1 MKPIL
6 PFFIIVIFVLTGCF
20 SEKKVERR
28 YYTIEIPEDLISPKT
43 DSISEVKGSCE
54 IERVVVNDVY
64 AKNQIVNRARSN
76 EISYFVYNQWA
87 VNPSDAI
94 TQLIGEYLEVAGTF
108 QNISDRNRMSIP
120 DFRFRTYI
128 NNLELI
134 ETGKSF
140 SAHLSLEFKLI
151 DNSDN
156 KTLVS
161 YKADRVNPLEQK
173 DLNMF
178 ANEISTILLQE
189 LNKFTSMILD
199 ERELISG
206 NPGKK

>member
-6 PFFIIVIFVLTGCF
+6 SFFIIVIFVLTGCF

-28 YYTIEIPEDLISPKT
+28 YYTIEIPKDLIPAKT

-54 IERVVVNDVY
+54 IERVVVNDIY
-64 AKNQIVNRARSN
+64 AKNQIVNKVRSN

-87 VNPSDAI
+87 VNPSDAV
-94 TQLIGEYLEVAGTF
+94 TQLIGDYFEVAGIF
-108 QNISDRNRMSIP
+108 QNISDRNRRSIP

-128 NNLELI
+128 DNLELI

-140 SAHLSLEFKLI
+140 SAHLTLEFKLI
-151 DNSDN
+151 GNSDN
-156 KTLVS
+156 RTLVS

-173 DLNMF
+173 DLNLF
-178 ANEISTILLQE
+178 AHEISSIIIQE
-189 LNKFTSMILD
+189 LNKFTGMILD
-199 ERELISG
+199 ERELISRY
-206 NPGKK
+206 PGKK